1 MPSSVANESQFRFQS
16 SRSSRQSSCSSRSEP
31 GATTPTSDVVDKALA
46 ELQLQSSSKSEHLTA
61 AGSKPGRSQWQI
73 KPSKLSLNT
82 HNRIRNIVE
91 SLKIKPNPEKPM
103 IPLSIG
109 DPTIFGNLKA
119 ADETMKAVL
128 HSVESGK
135 YNGYA
140 HTQGHEAA
148 RKAVAKY
155 SAHQRPDEEID
166 PMEVVLCSGCSSALE
181 YCILALADRGQNVLI
196 PRPGFCLYHTLAEGL
211 DIEVRYYDLLPDQQW
226 RADLVQLESLID
238 ENTAALLINNPSNP
252 CGSVF
257 DEKHLRQLI
266 NICERHYLPIIADE
280 VRDLHGSRILLSLKN
295 CIYLSQI
302 YEHFVF
308 PGSKHVA
315 VSSLTK
321 EVPVLS
327 CGGLT
332 KRFLVPGWRMG
343 WIIVHDRKQRLADA
357 LVGLRNMCGRILGS
371 NTLIQGAL
379 PEILAKTPQSYF
391 DGVVDVLHSNAT
403 LAYKMLKQ
411 VRGLKPV
418 MPNGAMY
425 MMIGVDIERFPAFN
439 GDTHFVQEL
448 VNEQSVF
455 CLPGSC
461 FEYPGYVRIVLTVP
475 KTMIEEACSRIGEFC
490 DRHFKKDSRA
500 FIEHGLL
507 DEEDLAF

>member
-1 MPSSVANESQFRFQS
+1 MPSSVANEGFKFPTRRQISDS
-16 SRSSRQSSCSSRSEP
+16 SAGLPASRQLSIGSPINSP
-31 GATTPTSDVVDKALA
+31 QPPADVVDEA
-46 ELQLQSSSKSEHLTA
+46 QLQSEQSENIILQKSSSSSTTLATSSGQKCRRN
-61 AGSKPGRSQWQI
+61 GWQV
-73 KPSKLSLNT
+73 KGSKLSLNT

-91 SLKIKPNPEKPM
+91 SLKIKPNPAKPM

-109 DPTIFGNLKA
+109 DPTTFGNLKA

-128 HSVESGK
+128 HSLESGK

-140 HTQGHEAA
+140 HTQGHEAS
-148 RKAVAKY
+148 RIAVAKY
-155 SAHQRPDEEID
+155 SAHQRPDGEIEPND
-166 PMEVVLCSGCSSALE
+166 IILCSGCSSALE

-196 PRPGFCLYHTLAEGL
+196 PRPGFCLYNTLAEGL
-211 DIEVRYYDLLPDQQW
+211 DIEVRHYDLLPEQQW

-252 CGSVF
+252 CGSVY

-266 NICERHYLPIIADE
+266 AICERHYIPIIADE
-280 VRDLHGSRILLSLKN
+280 
-295 CIYLSQI
+295 I

-308 PGSKHVA
+308 PGSRHVA
-315 VSSLTK
+315 VSSLTR

-343 WIIVHDRKQRLADA
+343 WIIVHDRQQRLGDA
-357 LVGLRNMCGRILGS
+357 LHGLKNMCGRILGS
-371 NTLIQGAL
+371 NTIIQGAL
-379 PEILAKTPQSYF
+379 PDILTKTPQSYF
-391 DGVVDVLHSNAT
+391 DGVIDVLYANAK
-403 LAYKMLKQ
+403 LAYNMLKQ
-411 VRGLKPV
+411 VRGLNPV

-425 MMIGVDIERFPAFN
+425 MMIGVLIQHFPKFK
-439 GDTHFVQEL
+439 DDVHFVQEL

-461 FEYPGYVRIVLTVP
+461 FELSGYVRIVLTVP
-475 KTMIEEACSRIGEFC
+475 GPMIEEACTRLSEFC
-490 DRHFKKDSRA
+490 ERHYKKEDDTNDRRI
-500 FIEHGLL
+500 IEHGLL
-507 DEEDLAF
+507 LDDDEVTPY

>member
-16 SRSSRQSSCSSRSEP
+16 SRSQASCPSRTPSEP
-31 GATTPTSDVVDKALA
+31 DSPAATPPSCDVVDQALA
-46 ELQLQSSSKSEHLTA
+46 ELQLQSQEIREKDLHLMASTSKR
-61 AGSKPGRSQWQI
+61 GRSGWQI
-73 KPSKLSLNT
+73 KASKLSNNT

-109 DPTIFGNLKA
+109 DPTTFGNLKA

-128 HSVESGK
+128 HSLESGK
-135 YNGYA
+135 FNGYA
-140 HTQGHEAA
+140 HTQGHEVA
-148 RKAVAKY
+148 RQAVAKY
-155 SAHQRPDEEID
+155 SAHQRPDGAID
-166 PMEVVLCSGCSSALE
+166 PNEVILCSGCSSALE
-181 YCILALADRGQNVLI
+181 YCILALADRGQNVLV

-266 NICERHYLPIIADE
+266 DICERHYLPIIADE
-280 VRDLHGSRILLSLKN
+280 
-295 CIYLSQI
+295 I

-308 PGSKHVA
+308 PGSKHMA
-315 VSSLTK
+315 VSSLTS

-343 WIIVHDRKQRLADA
+343 WIIVHDRKQRLANA
-357 LVGLRNMCGRILGS
+357 IGGLKNMCGRILGS
-371 NTLIQGAL
+371 NTIIQGAL
-379 PEILAKTPQSYF
+379 PEILTKTPQSYF
-391 DGVVDVLHSNAT
+391 DGVIDVLHSNAT
-403 LAYKMLKQ
+403 LAYKMLKS
-411 VRGLKPV
+411 VRGLNPV

-425 MMIGVDIERFPAFN
+425 MMIGVSIERFPAFKD
-439 GDTHFVQEL
+439 DTHFVQEL

-475 KTMIEEACSRIGEFC
+475 GAMIEEACARMAEFC
-490 DRHFKKDSRA
+490 ERHFKKDSRAA

-507 DEEDLAF
+507 DEDLAF

>member
-1 MPSSVANESQFRFQS
+1 MPSSVANESQFQRFQS
-16 SRSSRQSSCSSRSEP
+16 QQSGSQPGNSPTATPVCDVVEEALVEMQLHSRQELLHRHSLKDDPR
-31 GATTPTSDVVDKALA
+31 AT
-46 ELQLQSSSKSEHLTA
+46 
-61 AGSKPGRSQWQI
+61 GSKVLQKGPHKGRPGWHV
-73 KPSKLSLNT
+73 KPSKLAINT

-91 SLKIKPNPEKPM
+91 SLKIKPNPDKPM

-109 DPTIFGNLKA
+109 DPTTFGNLKA

-128 HSVESGK
+128 HSLESGK
-135 YNGYA
+135 FNGYA

-155 SAHQRPDEEID
+155 SAHQRPGEEIRTD
-166 PMEVVLCSGCSSALE
+166 EVLLCSGCSSALE

-266 NICERHYLPIIADE
+266 DICERHYLPIIADE
-280 VRDLHGSRILLSLKN
+280 
-295 CIYLSQI
+295 I

-308 PGSKHVA
+308 PGSKHLA
-315 VSSLTK
+315 VSSLTA

-343 WIIVHDRKQRLADA
+343 WIIVHDRKQRLGEAV
-357 LVGLRNMCGRILGS
+357 VGLKNMCGRILGS
-371 NTLIQGAL
+371 NTIIQGAL
-379 PEILAKTPQSYF
+379 PDILAKTPQSYF
-391 DGVVDVLHSNAT
+391 DGVIDVLYANAS
-403 LAYKMLKQ
+403 LAYKMLKL
-411 VRGLKPV
+411 VAGLNPV

-425 MMIGVDIERFPAFN
+425 MMIGVSIERFPAFKD
-439 GDTHFVQEL
+439 DTHFVQEL

-461 FEYPGYVRIVLTVP
+461 FEYPGYIRIVLTVP
-475 KTMIEEACSRIGEFC
+475 RTMIEEACARMAEFC
-490 DRHFKKDSRA
+490 DRHYKKDTRA

-507 DEEDLAF
+507 DENLSF

>member
-1 MPSSVANESQFRFQS
+1 MPSSVANEGYQFQRANSRNQQS
-16 SRSSRQSSCSSRSEP
+16 SSCPSRSASGSP
-31 GATTPTSDVVDKALA
+31 AAVTPPSCGDVVDEALA
-46 ELQLQSSSKSEHLTA
+46 ELQLQSQQQEQMIQPPPAPAPTAVMGRSGWQVKSSKLA
-61 AGSKPGRSQWQI
+61 F
-73 KPSKLSLNT
+73 NT

-109 DPTIFGNLKA
+109 DPTTFGNLKA

-128 HSVESGK
+128 HSLESGK
-135 YNGYA
+135 FNGYA
-140 HTQGHEAA
+140 HTQGHEAS
-148 RKAVAKY
+148 RQAVAQY
-155 SAHQRPDEEID
+155 SAHQRPEGAIETSD
-166 PMEVVLCSGCSSALE
+166 VVLCSGCSSALE

-211 DIEVRYYDLLPDQQW
+211 DIEVRYYDLLPEQQW

-266 NICERHYLPIIADE
+266 AICERHYLPIIADE
-280 VRDLHGSRILLSLKN
+280 
-295 CIYLSQI
+295 I

-308 PGSKHVA
+308 PGSKHLA
-315 VSSLTK
+315 VSSLTR

-343 WIIVHDRKQRLADA
+343 WIIVHDRKQRLGNA
-357 LVGLRNMCGRILGS
+357 VIGLKNMCGRILGS
-371 NTLIQGAL
+371 NTIIQGAL

-391 DGVVDVLHSNAT
+391 DGVIEVLYSNAT

-411 VRGLKPV
+411 VRGLNPV

-425 MMIGVDIERFPAFN
+425 MMIGVSIERFPAFKD
-439 GDTHFVQEL
+439 DTHFVQEL

-475 KTMIEEACSRIGEFC
+475 LAMIEEACARIAEFC
-490 DRHFKKDSRA
+490 DRHYKKDSSHSSS
-500 FIEHGLL
+500 FIEHVLL
-507 DEEDLAF
+507 DEDELNF

>member
-1 MPSSVANESQFRFQS
+1 MPSSVANESQFKRFQS
-16 SRSSRQSSCSSRSEP
+16 NPSRVSCPSRSPSDSPDSPS
-31 GATTPTSDVVDKALA
+31 AHTPNCDAVEEALA
-46 ELQLQSSSKSEHLTA
+46 ELQLQSQDLRSKELLPNGNGLVSGKGRRSGWHVKSSKLA
-61 AGSKPGRSQWQI
+61 
-73 KPSKLSLNT
+73 LNT

-91 SLKIKPNPEKPM
+91 ALKIKPNPEKPM

-109 DPTIFGNLKA
+109 DPTTFGNLKA

-128 HSVESGK
+128 HSLECGK
-135 YNGYA
+135 FNGYA

-148 RKAVAKY
+148 RQAVAKY
-155 SAHQRPDEEID
+155 SAHQRPDGEIQSD
-166 PMEVVLCSGCSSALE
+166 EVVLCSGCSSALE

-266 NICERHYLPIIADE
+266 AICERHYLPIIADE
-280 VRDLHGSRILLSLKN
+280 
-295 CIYLSQI
+295 I

-308 PGSKHVA
+308 PGSKHLA
-315 VSSLTK
+315 VSSLTT

-343 WIIVHDRKQRLADA
+343 WIIIHDRKQRLGEA
-357 LVGLRNMCGRILGS
+357 VRGLKNMCGRILGS
-371 NTLIQGAL
+371 NTIIQGAL
-379 PEILAKTPQSYF
+379 PEILTKTPQSYF
-391 DGVVDVLHSNAT
+391 DGVIDVLHSNAS

-411 VRGLKPV
+411 VQGLNPV

-425 MMIGVDIERFPAFN
+425 MMIGVSIERFPEFKD
-439 GDTHFVQEL
+439 DTHFVQEL

-475 KTMIEEACSRIGEFC
+475 GLMIEEACARMAEFC
-490 DRHFKKDSRA
+490 ERHYKKDSRDI
-500 FIEHGLL
+500 IEDGLL
-507 DEEDLAF
+507 DENLGF

>member
-1 MPSSVANESQFRFQS
+1 MPSSFANESQFRYQS
-16 SRSSRQSSCSSRSEP
+16 SRSRASCPSRSPSEP
-31 GATTPTSDVVDKALA
+31 ESPAPVTPNCDVVDQALA
-46 ELQLQSSSKSEHLTA
+46 ELQLQSQEIRKQQDLVATTTTATSSSSSSRKRSGWEIKS
-61 AGSKPGRSQWQI
+61 
-73 KPSKLSLNT
+73 SKLSLNT

-109 DPTIFGNLKA
+109 DPTTFGNLKA

-128 HSVESGK
+128 HSLESGK

-140 HTQGHEAA
+140 STQGHEIA

-155 SAHQRPDEEID
+155 SAHQRPDGEID
-166 PMEVVLCSGCSSALE
+166 ANEVVLCSGCSSALE
-181 YCILALADRGQNVLI
+181 YCILALADRGQNVLV
-196 PRPGFCLYHTLAEGL
+196 PRPGFCLYYTLSLGL

-257 DEKHLRQLI
+257 DEKHLRELI
-266 NICERHYLPIIADE
+266 AICERNYLPIIADE
-280 VRDLHGSRILLSLKN
+280 
-295 CIYLSQI
+295 I

-308 PGSKHVA
+308 PGSKHLA
-315 VSSLTK
+315 VSSLTT

-343 WIIVHDRKQRLADA
+343 WIIVHDRKDRLRDA
-357 LVGLRNMCGRILGS
+357 IVGLKNMCGRILGS
-371 NTLIQGAL
+371 NTIIQGAL
-379 PEILAKTPQSYF
+379 PDILTKTPQSYF
-391 DGVVDVLHSNAT
+391 DGVIDVLHSNAM

-411 VRGLKPV
+411 VRGLDPV

-425 MMIGVDIERFPAFN
+425 MMIGVSIERFPEFKD
-439 GDTHFVQEL
+439 DTHFVQEM

-475 KTMIEEACSRIGEFC
+475 GAMIEEACSRIAEFC
-490 DRHFKKDSRA
+490 DRHYKKESRN

-507 DEEDLAF
+507 DCDDLAF

>member
-16 SRSSRQSSCSSRSEP
+16 SRSSRASCPSAP
-31 GATTPTSDVVDKALA
+31 GSPSGPESQVVTPNCDAVDQALA
-46 ELQLQSSSKSEHLTA
+46 ELQLQSQEVNLMASTSSS
-61 AGSKPGRSQWQI
+61 SSSSRGRSGWQI
-73 KPSKLSLNT
+73 KASKLSLNT

-128 HSVESGK
+128 HSLESGK
-135 YNGYA
+135 FNGYA
-140 HTQGHEAA
+140 HTQGHEVA

-155 SAHQRPDEEID
+155 SAHQRNDEEID
-166 PMEVVLCSGCSSALE
+166 PNDVVLCSGCSSALE
-181 YCILALADRGQNVLI
+181 YCILALADRGQNILV
-196 PRPGFCLYHTLAEGL
+196 PRPGFCLYYTLAEGL

-266 NICERHYLPIIADE
+266 GICERHYLPIIADE
-280 VRDLHGSRILLSLKN
+280 
-295 CIYLSQI
+295 I

-308 PGSKHVA
+308 PGSKHLA
-315 VSSLTK
+315 VSSLTT

-343 WIIVHDRKQRLADA
+343 WIIVHDRKQRLTNAIG
-357 LVGLRNMCGRILGS
+357 GLRNMCGRILGS
-371 NTLIQGAL
+371 NTIIQGAL
-379 PEILAKTPQSYF
+379 PEILTKTPQSYF
-391 DGVVDVLHSNAT
+391 DGVIDVLHSNAT

-411 VRGLKPV
+411 VRGLNPV

-425 MMIGVDIERFPAFN
+425 MMIGVCIERFPAFKD
-439 GDTHFVQEL
+439 DTHFVQEL

-475 KTMIEEACSRIGEFC
+475 GAMIEEACARMAEFC
-490 DRHFKKDSRA
+490 ERHFKKDTSRA

-507 DEEDLAF
+507 NDEDLAF

>member
-16 SRSSRQSSCSSRSEP
+16 SRSRASCPSRTPSEP
-31 GATTPTSDVVDKALA
+31 DSPAATPSCDVVDQALA
-46 ELQLQSSSKSEHLTA
+46 ELQLQSQEISEKDLLVAST
-61 AGSKPGRSQWQI
+61 SRQGRSGWQI
-73 KPSKLSLNT
+73 KASQLSINT

-109 DPTIFGNLKA
+109 DPTTFGNLKA

-128 HSVESGK
+128 HSLESGK
-135 YNGYA
+135 FNGYA
-140 HTQGHEAA
+140 HTQGHEVA
-148 RKAVAKY
+148 RQAVAKY
-155 SAHQRPDEEID
+155 SAHQRPDGEID
-166 PMEVVLCSGCSSALE
+166 PNEVVLCSGCSSALE
-181 YCILALADRGQNVLI
+181 YCILALADRGQNVLV
-196 PRPGFCLYHTLAEGL
+196 PRPGFCLYGTLTEGL
-211 DIEVRYYDLLPDQQW
+211 DIEVRYYDLLPDQEW

-257 DEKHLRQLI
+257 DEEHLLQLI
-266 NICERHYLPIIADE
+266 DICERHYLPIIADE
-280 VRDLHGSRILLSLKN
+280 
-295 CIYLSQI
+295 I

-343 WIIVHDRKQRLADA
+343 WIIIHDRKQRLANSI
-357 LVGLRNMCGRILGS
+357 VGLKNMCGRILGS
-371 NTLIQGAL
+371 NTIIQGAL
-379 PEILAKTPQSYF
+379 PEILTKTPQSYF
-391 DGVVDVLHSNAT
+391 DGVIDVLHSNAT
-403 LAYKMLKQ
+403 LAYKMLKT
-411 VRGLKPV
+411 VRGLNPV

-425 MMIGVDIERFPAFN
+425 MMIGVSIERFPAFKD
-439 GDTHFVQEL
+439 DTHFVQEL

-475 KTMIEEACSRIGEFC
+475 GPMIEEACSRMAEFC

-507 DEEDLAF
+507 DEDLAF

>member
-1 MPSSVANESQFRFQS
+1 MIMPSSFANESQFRYQS
-16 SRSSRQSSCSSRSEP
+16 SRNRASCTSRSPSEP
-31 GATTPTSDVVDKALA
+31 ESPAPVTPNCDVVDQALA
-46 ELQLQSSSKSEHLTA
+46 ELQLQSQDIRKQQDLVDTTATSSSSRK
-61 AGSKPGRSQWQI
+61 RSGWEI
-73 KPSKLSLNT
+73 KGSKLSLNT

-109 DPTIFGNLKA
+109 DPTTFGNLKA

-128 HSVESGK
+128 HSLESGK

-140 HTQGHEAA
+140 STQGHEIA

-155 SAHQRPDEEID
+155 SAHQRPDGEID
-166 PMEVVLCSGCSSALE
+166 ANEVVLCSGCSSALE
-181 YCILALADRGQNVLI
+181 YCILALADRGQNVLV
-196 PRPGFCLYHTLAEGL
+196 PRPGFCLYYTLAQGL

-257 DEKHLRQLI
+257 DEKHLRELI
-266 NICERHYLPIIADE
+266 AICERHYLPIIADE
-280 VRDLHGSRILLSLKN
+280 
-295 CIYLSQI
+295 I

-308 PGSKHVA
+308 PGSKHLA
-315 VSSLTK
+315 VSSLTT

-343 WIIVHDRKQRLADA
+343 WIIVHDRKNRLRDA
-357 LVGLRNMCGRILGS
+357 IVGLKNMCGRILGS
-371 NTLIQGAL
+371 NTIIQGAL
-379 PEILAKTPQSYF
+379 PDILTKTPQSYF
-391 DGVVDVLHSNAT
+391 DGVIDVLHSNAM

-411 VRGLKPV
+411 VRGLDPV

-425 MMIGVDIERFPAFN
+425 MMIGVSIERFPEFKD
-439 GDTHFVQEL
+439 DTHFVQEM

-475 KTMIEEACSRIGEFC
+475 GAMIEEACSRIAEFC
-490 DRHFKKDSRA
+490 DRHYKKESRN

-507 DEEDLAF
+507 DCDDVAF